1 MSKIKRQID
10 LLWELAEE
18 IKQKQIKTIRKEKL
32 LRINA
37 LTTKLGE

>member
-1 MSKIKRQID
+1 MSKIISQID
-10 LLWELAEE
+10 LLWKLAEE

-32 LRINA
+32 KKINA